1 MYAAASLLEGV
12 YKLFHIYK
20 EPSITRYTVMTLGY
34 SQTMNIERARADFG
48 YQPKMTL
55 SECIRKYAED
65 LKANQK
71 KGE

>member
-1 MYAAASLLEGV
+1 
-12 YKLFHIYK
+12 
-20 EPSITRYTVMTLGY
+20 
-34 SQTMNIERARADFG
+34 MNIERAKADFG

-55 SECIRKYAED
+55 SEGIRKYAED